1 MFKFIKNLFKKED
14 KEKPAAIEK
23 PVAEKKPVV
32 IERPPELEKPAAA
45 EQPAAE
51 ERVEEVKKPVSSK
64 KPAAVE
70 KPAAEEKPAVAKKPA
85 ATKKPSDEEK
95 TAAEE
100 KPAAAKKT
108 ALKEKSETEEKPPV
122 SKKPAAAKKT
132 TAAEKPAESP
142 EQEKKPAK
150 TTRKSPEPPEIIQP
164 EPVKRK
170 TAGESPQKASKQI
183 PETPVIEQTQEVE
196 IAIEDERSELELE
209 SEELTDK
216 PVENEELTWLERLR
230 IGLKKT
236 RESFT
241 RKIKD
246 LIGAHHKIDDDF
258 LEKLEEIL
266 ISTDV
271 GVKGMTKILEHF
283 QEIAEMEEIHDHRE
297 LLNLLKEIFYVILD
311 DKPVPIKLNEGDLTV
326 IMLVGVNGT
335 GKTTTIGK
343 LAKNYKDQGKS
354 VMLAAGDTFRAA
366 AIEQLGIWAQRV
378 GCDIIKYES
387 GGDAAA
393 VVFDAVTAAKARK
406 KDILLIDT
414 AGRLHT
420 KSNLMEE
427 LKKVRRVIQK
437 VIPDAPHEIL
447 LALDATTGQ
456 NAVNQ
461 AAVFHKEIDLTGLI
475 LTKLDGTA
483 KGGIVVAIKE
493 ELKLPVKM
501 IGVGEKVQDLHIFD
515 PAEFIE
521 ALLS

>member
-1 MFKFIKNLFKKED
+1 MAEIKEVD
-14 KEKPAAIEK
+14 DTIE
-23 PVAEKKPVV
+23 
-32 IERPPELEKPAAA
+32 
-45 EQPAAE
+45 
-51 ERVEEVKKPVSSK
+51 
-64 KPAAVE
+64 
-70 KPAAEEKPAVAKKPA
+70 
-85 ATKKPSDEEK
+85 
-95 TAAEE
+95 
-100 KPAAAKKT
+100 
-108 ALKEKSETEEKPPV
+108 
-122 SKKPAAAKKT
+122 
-132 TAAEKPAESP
+132 
-142 EQEKKPAK
+142 
-150 TTRKSPEPPEIIQP
+150 
-164 EPVKRK
+164 
-170 TAGESPQKASKQI
+170 
-183 PETPVIEQTQEVE
+183 
-196 IAIEDERSELELE
+196 
-209 SEELTDK
+209 K

-230 IGLKKT
+230 VGLTKT

-241 RKIKD
+241 QKIKE
-246 LIGAHHKIDDDF
+246 LVGKSHKIDDEF
-258 LEKLEEIL
+258 LEELEEIL
-266 ISTDV
+266 ITTDV
-271 GVKGMTKILEHF
+271 GVKGMTNILEHF
-283 QEIAEMEEIHDHRE
+283 QEIAEMEEIQDHRE
-297 LLNLLKEIFYVILD
+297 LLDLLKEIFHVILD
-311 DKPVPIKLNEGDLTV
+311 DKPVPIKLNDGELTV

-343 LAKNYKDQGKS
+343 LAKKYRDQGKS

-366 AIEQLGIWAQRV
+366 AIEQLTVWANRV

-420 KSNLMEE
+420 KVNLMEE
-427 LKKVRRVIQK
+427 LKKVRRVIKK
-437 VIPDAPHEIL
+437 VIPDAPHETL

-501 IGVGEKVQDLHIFD
+501 IGVGEKVQDLHVFD
-515 PAEFIE
+515 PSEFIE